1 LADAFLFDSHCHLCD
16 ERFDEDREE
25 TYSRMRESGVKWAVV
40 AGDSIESSEKC
51 VSFAQSHDGVYAA
64 VGIHPHNAMEWSKA
78 AEKRLRELLKADKV
92 VALGEIG
99 LDYCYDADYKQEQKT
114 ALTEQMDIAL
124 EYGIPV
130 VYHIRDAHGDFTE
143 LLLSRKD
150 RLPAGDIHCYTGSA
164 ESAKIYLSL
173 GHVISLSG
181 TVTFKN
187 ANKLIEVTKNLPADR
202 IMVETDSPYLAPV
215 PMRGKRNEPAFVRYT
230 SDVIAAI
237 RGISPDAMRRL
248 SCDNALR
255 FYRIPYNDNE

>member
-1 LADAFLFDSHCHLCD
+1 MADAFLFDSHCHLCD

-25 TYSRMRESGVKWAVV
+25 AYERMRSSGVKWAVV
-40 AGDSIESSEKC
+40 AGDSIESSESC
-51 VSFAQSHDGVYAA
+51 IRFAQAHEGVYAA
-64 VGIHPHNAMEWSKA
+64 VGIHPHNALQWSGDT
-78 AEKRLRELLKADKV
+78 EKRLRELLKEDKV

-99 LDYCYDADYKQEQKT
+99 LDYYYDAEYKDTQKK
-114 ALTEQMDIAL
+114 ALTEQMDIAA
-124 EYGIPV
+124 EYAIPA

-143 LLLSRKD
+143 LLLSRRDK
-150 RLPAGDIHCYTGSA
+150 LPAGDIHCYTGSW
-164 ESAKIYLSL
+164 ETAKTYLSL

-187 ANKLIEVTKNLPADR
+187 ANKLVEVAKNLPSDR

-230 SDVIAAI
+230 SDAVAAI

-248 SCDNALR
+248 SCENALR
-255 FYRIPYNDNE
+255 FYRISAES